1 MPTKIP
7 TTERAVNRIRKSH
20 SILRKDTSELNP
32 ISELN
37 VIIIKE
43 VATACLIVNLANKT
57 NAGTII
63 NPPPAP
69 TSPVK
74 TPTPNPIKINKL

>member
-1 MPTKIP
+1 MIDRDVK
-7 TTERAVNRIRKSH
+7 RNKKLH
-20 SILRKDTSELNP
+20 SIFKKDKSALNP

-57 NAGTII
+57 NACHALRDTYLH
-63 NPPPAP
+63 N
-69 TSPVK
+69 
-74 TPTPNPIKINKL
+74 

>member
-1 MPTKIP
+1 M
-7 TTERAVNRIRKSH
+7 
-20 SILRKDTSELNP
+20 
-32 ISELN
+32 SELN

-69 TSPVK
+69 TNPVK
-74 TPTPNPIKINKL
+74 TPTPNPIKINKP